1 MSDLPVNAEERFRG
15 LDRAVELAASGKVEM
30 AIEVILS
37 NIQDIVLL
45 HGTVVETALKAERAL
60 DAIRSG
66 SDEEADSAALQE
78 LAWNL
83 AIENDFEHALKIAKL
98 IHVDWYRSFTL
109 SQILIS
115 LARAGRFEVA
125 LNTLSEMTD
134 ALESSSAVIAVAE
147 QLVLAGEF
155 EKAKDLVRQITDE
168 GDRSMAFEE
177 IGVTL
182 VEMGQFEDG
191 LACLRNG
198 GAEGSEI
205 WNEACAGASRVL
217 VKRGEFLRA
226 FKLSREIGDDRER
239 LNALHWIEAELVKQR
254 IFARLD
260 EVQTPQGAEGG
271 VVNVK
276 CEYL

>member
-1 MSDLPVNAEERFRG
+1 MSDLSVNAEERFRG

-115 LARAGRFEVA
+115 LARAGRFEEA
-125 LNTLSEMTD
+125 LNTLTEMTD

-155 EKAKDLVRQITDE
+155 EKAKDLVRQIMDE

-177 IGVTL
+177 IGVAL
-182 VEMGQFEDG
+182 IEVGQFEDG
-191 LACLRNG
+191 LECLRSSD
-198 GAEGSEI
+198 AEGSEL
-205 WNEACAGASRVL
+205 WFEACAGIARIL
-217 VKRGEFLRA
+217 ARCGEFARA
-226 FKLSREIGDDRER
+226 FKLVREIEDNRVR
-239 LNALHWIEAELVKQR
+239 SRALHWIEAELVLRRMLAR
-254 IFARLD
+254 IE
-260 EVQTPQGAEGG
+260 EVANSEQGAEG
-271 VVNVK
+271 V
-276 CEYL
+276 L